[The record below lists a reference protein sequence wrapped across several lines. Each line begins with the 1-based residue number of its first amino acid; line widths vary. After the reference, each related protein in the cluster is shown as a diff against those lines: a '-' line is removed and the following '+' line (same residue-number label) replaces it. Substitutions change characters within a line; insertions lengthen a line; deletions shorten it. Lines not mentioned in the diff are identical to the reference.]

1 MKVSEQ
7 LLLLSKG
14 YTRKEI
20 EALKEQEAKE
30 MEESVKD
37 QEPEKVEEPKKDPE
51 PETDYKKLYDELKA
65 QTQKNE
71 ADLKELQKANR
82 YLFWMVSCKKSCQP
96 RPYQCSPIR
105 IKKTLLTQ
113 NYAELRKTSC
123 TDSRY
128 FSNYN
133 SATQLYYFGL
143 FL

>member
-30 MEESVKD
+30 LEESAKD
-37 QEPEKVEEPKKDPE
+37 PEPEKEEKKDPE

-82 YLFWMVSCKKSCQP
+82 DSDISEQLQKAKEEQDKS
-96 RPYQCSPIR
+96 
-105 IKKTLLTQ
+105 LLDLVRS
-113 NYAELRKTSC
+113 YM
-123 TDSRY
+123 
-128 FSNYN
+128 
-133 SATQLYYFGL
+133 
-143 FL
+143 

>member
-30 MEESVKD
+30 LEESVKD
-37 QEPEKVEEPKKDPE
+37 PEPEKVEEPKKDPE

-82 YLFWMVSCKKSCQP
+82 DSDISDQLQKAKEEQDKS
-96 RPYQCSPIR
+96 
-105 IKKTLLTQ
+105 LLDLVRS
-113 NYAELRKTSC
+113 YM
-123 TDSRY
+123 
-128 FSNYN
+128 
-133 SATQLYYFGL
+133 
-143 FL
+143 

>member
-30 MEESVKD
+30 LEDSTKD
-37 QEPEKVEEPKKDPE
+37 PEPEKVEDPKKDPE

-65 QTQKNE
+65 QTEKNE

-82 YLFWMVSCKKSCQP
+82 DSDISDQLQKAKEEQDKS
-96 RPYQCSPIR
+96 
-105 IKKTLLTQ
+105 LLDLVRS
-113 NYAELRKTSC
+113 YM
-123 TDSRY
+123 
-128 FSNYN
+128 
-133 SATQLYYFGL
+133 
-143 FL
+143 

>member
-30 MEESVKD
+30 LEESSKD
-37 QEPEKVEEPKKDPE
+37 PEPEKKPEPEKE

-82 YLFWMVSCKKSCQP
+82 DSDISEQLQKAKEEQDKS
-96 RPYQCSPIR
+96 
-105 IKKTLLTQ
+105 LLDLVRS
-113 NYAELRKTSC
+113 YM
-123 TDSRY
+123 
-128 FSNYN
+128 
-133 SATQLYYFGL
+133 
-143 FL
+143 

>member
-30 MEESVKD
+30 LEESAKD
-37 QEPEKVEEPKKDPE
+37 PEPEKEDKKDPEPETE

-82 YLFWMVSCKKSCQP
+82 DSDISEQLQKAKEEQDKS
-96 RPYQCSPIR
+96 
-105 IKKTLLTQ
+105 LLDLVRS
-113 NYAELRKTSC
+113 YM
-123 TDSRY
+123 
-128 FSNYN
+128 
-133 SATQLYYFGL
+133 
-143 FL
+143 

>member
-30 MEESVKD
+30 LEESVKD
-37 QEPEKVEEPKKDPE
+37 PEPEKE

-65 QTQKNE
+65 QTEKNE

-82 YLFWMVSCKKSCQP
+82 DSDISEQLQKAKEEQDKS
-96 RPYQCSPIR
+96 
-105 IKKTLLTQ
+105 LLDLVRS
-113 NYAELRKTSC
+113 YM
-123 TDSRY
+123 
-128 FSNYN
+128 
-133 SATQLYYFGL
+133 
-143 FL
+143 

>member
-30 MEESVKD
+30 LEESSKD
-37 QEPEKVEEPKKDPE
+37 PEPEKEDKKDPE
-51 PETDYKKLYDELKA
+51 PEKEPDYKKLYDELKA

-82 YLFWMVSCKKSCQP
+82 DSDISEQLQKAKEEQDKS
-96 RPYQCSPIR
+96 
-105 IKKTLLTQ
+105 LLDLVRS
-113 NYAELRKTSC
+113 YM
-123 TDSRY
+123 
-128 FSNYN
+128 
-133 SATQLYYFGL
+133 
-143 FL
+143 

>member
-30 MEESVKD
+30 LEETIKEPVKED
-37 QEPEKVEEPKKDPE
+37 KKDPEPEKE

-82 YLFWMVSCKKSCQP
+82 DLDISEQLQKAKEEQDKS
-96 RPYQCSPIR
+96 
-105 IKKTLLTQ
+105 LLDLVRS
-113 NYAELRKTSC
+113 YM
-123 TDSRY
+123 
-128 FSNYN
+128 
-133 SATQLYYFGL
+133 
-143 FL
+143 